1 MNKKYS
7 KIQAF
12 PGNVLVRKIS
22 LKRLKNLQK
31 FKIPPVLSMLFE
43 KLLSKQIVDFFE
55 RILSKCQCGFYS
67 RKGYDSQH
75 CLQMMLET

>member
-43 KLLSKQIVDFFE
+43 KLLSKQIADFFE
-55 RILSKCQCGFYS
+55 RILSKFQCGFYS
-67 RKGYDSQH
+67 RKGYGSQH
-75 CLQMMLET
+75 CLQMILET